1 MTRLPSFSTP
11 STPADTS
18 SLPGKKGRITRSAL
32 SHGRVI
38 NTSMKIT
45 DIIGESAGVGLVVP
59 GVNMP
64 AGMHPDEI
72 RRQSRKFGNRVTNDG
87 VPPVASTDGLDA
99 VKEGRR
105 RRRRHKMKWLKR
117 LLDLARKDRRR
128 FYEEVWDK
136 PSSKKHGEKLTPA
149 QKAAAKARADR
160 AGRRYPNLID
170 NMWAATH

>member
-1 MTRLPSFSTP
+1 
-11 STPADTS
+11 
-18 SLPGKKGRITRSAL
+18 
-32 SHGRVI
+32 
-38 NTSMKIT
+38 
-45 DIIGESAGVGLVVP
+45 
-59 GVNMP
+59 MP